1 MILYTLSKI
10 FGKWCRI
17 SSYEKCFVVKFPY
30 EKSEYKMISLQTIFN
45 NMIFKIEHIDLDIA
59 QLALQNSF
67 LDNNSK
73 DEGK

>member
-1 MILYTLSKI
+1 
-10 FGKWCRI
+10 
-17 SSYEKCFVVKFPY
+17 
-30 EKSEYKMISLQTIFN
+30 MISLQTIFN

-73 DEGK
+73 DEGKQFIQIAEILKVPLTDSLQYNKI

>member
-1 MILYTLSKI
+1 
-10 FGKWCRI
+10 
-17 SSYEKCFVVKFPY
+17 
-30 EKSEYKMISLQTIFN
+30 MISLQNIFN